1 MFLRNKGGIHK
12 RMKGMK
18 IQQRRLHHRP
28 DCDLWPSWSL
38 FVWGKACSSFI
49 NHIFPQWRRP
59 ELRITSNYRLDR
71 GNRTLNESNW
81 QIKIIIGHL
90 WHPALVTFMV
100 MLMREGPIFT
110 RGNTTA
116 YLHDESFA
124 ILLSIEYYCVDAH
137 LRIMQATESRPSSR
151 QRIGAVEATHDGV

>member
-1 MFLRNKGGIHK
+1 
-12 RMKGMK
+12 
-18 IQQRRLHHRP
+18 
-28 DCDLWPSWSL
+28 
-38 FVWGKACSSFI
+38 
-49 NHIFPQWRRP
+49 
-59 ELRITSNYRLDR
+59 
-71 GNRTLNESNW
+71 
-81 QIKIIIGHL
+81 
-90 WHPALVTFMV
+90 MV

-151 QRIGAVEATHDGV
+151 QRIGAVEATHDGVYLYGIYSFVWEQKLSLVQSNSNLAR